1 MLHVAEHE
9 LLAFIDGELKDD
21 RCSQVDG
28 HLEGCAGCTR
38 DLEALRSASRSLSLA
53 LQQTDVIPDYD
64 IEAVLARK
72 RSRGK
77 RHLAL
82 RALAKAAVLLFAVG
96 AAGAAA
102 IPGSPVR
109 AWIGEAWDE
118 TKSIIGLAPEG
129 AEPALDQPALPDVS
143 RVAVAPADG
152 NVRIDIRNASPEA
165 MVRVVVVEGTDAAV
179 TAEGARFRTG
189 SGWIEVLNAGPGEIR
204 IELPRGA
211 RSATVAIDGTEAVLK
226 RGAGLRLVAPAADS
240 SASELLFRVER

>member
-9 LLAFIDGELKDD
+9 LLAFIDGELADD
-21 RCSQVDG
+21 RRSQVDR

-38 DLEALRSASRSLSLA
+38 DLEALRSASRNLSLA
-53 LQQTDVIPDYD
+53 LQQIDVVPDYD
-64 IEAVLARK
+64 IGAVLARK
-72 RSRGK
+72 RSRGR
-77 RHLAL
+77 RHLTL
-82 RALAKAAVLLFAVG
+82 RALAKAAVLVFAVG
-96 AAGAAA
+96 AAGAGA

-109 AWIGEAWDE
+109 AWIGEAWQE
-118 TKSIIGLAPEG
+118 AKSMVGLAPEG
-129 AEPALDQPALPDVS
+129 SEPALDQPARSDVS

-189 SGWIEVLNAGPGEIR
+189 SGWIEVLNAAGEIS

-226 RGAGLRLVAPAADS
+226 QGEGLRLVAPAADS
-240 SASELLFRVER
+240 SASELLFRVDR

>member
-9 LLAFIDGELKDD
+9 LLAFIDGELTDD
-21 RCSQVDG
+21 RRSQVDR

-38 DLEALRSASRSLSLA
+38 DLEAFRSASRNLSLA
-53 LQQTDVIPDYD
+53 LQQIDVVPDYD
-64 IEAVLARK
+64 IGAVLARK
-72 RSRGK
+72 RSRGR

-82 RALAKAAVLLFAVG
+82 RALAKAAVLVFAVG

-109 AWIGEAWDE
+109 AWIGEAWE
-118 TKSIIGLAPEG
+118 EAKSIIGLAPQG
-129 AEPALDQPALPDVS
+129 VEPALVQPARSDVS

-152 NVRIDIRNASPEA
+152 NVRIDIRAASPEA

-211 RSATVAIDGTEAVLK
+211 RSATVAIDGTVAVLK
-226 RGAGLRLVAPAADS
+226 QGEGLRLVTPAADS